1 MWVDVA
7 ARCARLCFTRMRVLH
22 LGMASYRRW
31 EMSAVVCVALTTSG
45 CEGDD
50 EEPCDS
56 NFVVAADRFQCV
68 VDGLT
73 SDVGEVRTVV
83 AQSCA
88 AIVVDLGQTAPTL
101 SDPPSDEE
109 LSNTCLVATGAI
121 NAVVQQTACP
131 TISVSGGECSPDPTA
146 QAACQQACAGDTVC
160 LICCD
165 LVAPFEDVCTPP
177 TVSVATSNPA
187 LQMTLLA
194 NLPALLLAPQ
204 RGAHWVDWAE
214 LAAGELESVLEAAN
228 GSGACQS
235 AVDETIGQ
243 LGVTIASINTIFEV
257 LADVDAAANCGGSTP

>member
-1 MWVDVA
+1 
-7 ARCARLCFTRMRVLH
+7 
-22 LGMASYRRW
+22 MASYRGW
-31 EMSAVVCVALTTSG
+31 EMSAVVCVALATSG

-56 NFVVAADRFQCV
+56 NVVAAADRFQCV
-68 VDGLT
+68 MDGLA

-121 NAVVQQTACP
+121 KAVVQQTACP
-131 TISVSGGECSPDPTA
+131 TIVVSGGECSPDPTA
-146 QAACQQACAGDTVC
+146 QPACQQACAGDTVC
-160 LICCD
+160 LTCCD

-177 TVSVATSNPA
+177 TVSVAASNPA

-194 NLPALLLAPQ
+194 NLPVLLLAPQ
-204 RGAHWVDWAE
+204 RGAHWADWVVLADEE
-214 LAAGELESVLEAAN
+214 LASAE
-228 GSGACQS
+228 SGACHS
-235 AVDETIGQ
+235 AANETIAQ
-243 LGVTIASINTIFEV
+243 LGVTMGSINTIFEV
-257 LADVDAAANCGGSTP
+257 IEDVDAAANCGGSTP